1 MNRSPVIGITTDY
14 KEKENTYSKYPWFAL
29 RRHYSDCLYQFGCT
43 PIVLPITETIEN
55 IDFLDGLLISGGDFD
70 IDPKY
75 YGENIQSDK
84 IQTIKDRTKFEF
96 KILEKYFPLNRP
108 ILGICGGCQLLNVF
122 FGGSLIQDIESFI
135 EHEQPNPRDE
145 TSHEIVLSDTS
156 NLNIFKNSQK
166 IFVNSAHH
174 QGIKKIGQNLI
185 VDAYA
190 PDNLIEAFHHNQHP
204 LCMGVQWHP
213 EFLITDFDKS
223 IIKLFTDHAKNNV

>member
-43 PIVLPITETIEN
+43 PIILPITETIEN

-96 KILEKYFPLNRP
+96 KILEKYFPL
-108 ILGICGGCQLLNVF
+108 I
-122 FGGSLIQDIESFI
+122 
-135 EHEQPNPRDE
+135 
-145 TSHEIVLSDTS
+145 
-156 NLNIFKNSQK
+156 NLFWEYVEVANF
-166 IFVNSAHH
+166 
-174 QGIKKIGQNLI
+174 
-185 VDAYA
+185 
-190 PDNLIEAFHHNQHP
+190 
-204 LCMGVQWHP
+204 
-213 EFLITDFDKS
+213 
-223 IIKLFTDHAKNNV
+223 